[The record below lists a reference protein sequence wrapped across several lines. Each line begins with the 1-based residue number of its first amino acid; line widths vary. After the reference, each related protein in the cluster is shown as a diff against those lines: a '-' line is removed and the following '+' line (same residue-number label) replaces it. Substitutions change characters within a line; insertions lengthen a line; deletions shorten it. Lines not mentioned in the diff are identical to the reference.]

1 MWPAAG
7 PAVVA
12 DRRAQPVIVR
22 GIVAHHRA
30 VEVLAGFLLIGVA
43 VLDLADKWESIRAVF
58 GI

>member
-1 MWPAAG
+1 M
-7 PAVVA
+7 
-12 DRRAQPVIVR
+12 IVR